1 MAVADQIELKARFLQ
16 EAAHLL
22 AVSSPTTAASL
33 GHARNRLVEDGEL
46 QLPSKETD
54 AFRRGV
60 CGACGNIMI
69 PGWSCKV
76 SKNTHP
82 KHQEKKDKVNTKE
95 TLKPDKSIRYTCL
108 RCHRDTHQC
117 MQQRP
122 RHQNRKSATSLDT
135 ELATRIKRATNEAG
149 DTAPKTMNATSK
161 QRQKARRGGL
171 QAMLEKKKTEASG
184 MGGLDFMDFAM

>member
-1 MAVADQIELKARFLQ
+1 MAVADPIELKVRFLQ
-16 EAAHLL
+16 EAAHFL

-69 PGWSCKV
+69 PGWSCRV

-82 KHQEKKDKVNTKE
+82 KRQDKKDKVSTKE

-108 RCHRDTHQC
+108 RCHRDTHQS

-122 RHQNRKSATSLDT
+122 RRQNRKSATSLDT
-135 ELATRIKRATNEAG
+135 GLATRTKRATNEAG
-149 DTAPKTMNATSK
+149 DAASKTMNATSK